1 MLSSCRF
8 IEVNGQ
14 SVCNLSEGE
23 FNQLL
28 TKTQP
33 PVKVILL
40 REVGNEP
47 ISSGDTSE
55 LEALKEDLSLV
66 MMDLDAVQQDNK
78 DLVMDIER

>member
-1 MLSSCRF
+1 M
-8 IEVNGQ
+8 
-14 SVCNLSEGE
+14 
-23 FNQLL
+23 

-78 DLVMDIER
+78 DLVMDIERLGLLILLCKSPKFWTIVGNIIHIKT